1 MKIFI
6 CWSGERSKQFATA
19 ASVFLKTMFKDAVDP
34 EISSDIEKGAVWF
47 DDLSDTL
54 RQARV
59 GLLCL
64 TPEAVGSPWLHF
76 EAGILAKALQDRSE
90 PTPGP
95 LPGPMPG
102 PALAPLPVPPP
113 SAAPGLLAAH
123 TPALSSRNSAA
134 PRIFPFL
141 HGVESSVLKGPLMAY
156 QSTSTGDRDDV
167 WRLVET
173 IQTVIVESATEAGV
187 TADPGLIATRT
198 LRSRFERA
206 WTDLANDLNQIKP
219 AKLTDVLPAFE
230 SLFRRKTF
238 DESMYDCLNQGWLAR
253 YDGARSV
260 DTTLRSHRQTV
271 RKACDRYVADMF
283 DALIVDV
290 SAYAMCLSVQLAE
303 PPSRIDANGKVAFE
317 HGGVAMACER
327 LRKHVKELVA
337 RLIDEQ
343 QAPMFQEAFHFE
355 SCETSFE
362 KKRVIL
368 RKAAEIRAR
377 KDAFNDEMN
386 GPSVKDQSDSPP
398 KKHRCRDSE
407 WDFDRIIYY
416 MWVEEVGVDKH
427 LATHLRCGRTE
438 LDRES
443 AGAIDPFRLAL
454 AYALRVIVKGLP
466 QTSEPALRAEAS
478 SLFQRTSASIQGTPP
493 EGLAEL
499 RQVLG
504 DMQATLDSA
513 AFSAPDATA

>member
-1 MKIFI
+1 MKVFI
-6 CWSGERSKQFATA
+6 CWSGERSRQFAA
-19 ASVFLKTMFKDAVDP
+19 ATSSFLKTMFEDAVHP
-34 EISSDIEKGAVWF
+34 EISTDIEKGAVWF

-64 TPEAVGSPWLHF
+64 TPEAIGSPWLHF

-90 PTPGP
+90 PNARAEPWTNARAGAVARGAASRGIGTAASPDAGV
-95 LPGPMPG
+95 
-102 PALAPLPVPPP
+102 ASRS
-113 SAAPGLLAAH
+113 SAGL
-123 TPALSSRNSAA
+123 
-134 PRIFPFL
+134 RIFPFL
-141 HGVESSVLKGPLMAY
+141 HGVESSALKGPLTAY
-156 QSTSTGDRDDV
+156 QSTSTSDRDDV

-173 IQTVIVESATEAGV
+173 IKTVIVESAAEADD
-187 TADPGLIATRT
+187 TADSGLIETRT
-198 LRSRFERA
+198 LRSRFEKA
-206 WTDLANDLNQIKP
+206 WSDLVEALKQIKP

-260 DTTLRSHRQTV
+260 ETTLRSHQQTV
-271 RKACDRYVADMF
+271 RKACDRYVADVF
-283 DALIVDV
+283 DALITDV

-303 PPSRIDANGKVAFE
+303 PPSRIDPNGRVAFE
-317 HGGVAMACER
+317 RGGVATACER

-343 QAPMFQEAFHFE
+343 QAPIFQEAFHFE

-362 KKRVIL
+362 KKRLIL
-368 RKAAEIRAR
+368 RKAAEMRAR
-377 KDAFNDEMN
+377 KSAFNEEMN
-386 GPSVKDQSDSPP
+386 APILQDKGDSPP

-407 WDFDRIIYY
+407 WDFDRITYY
-416 MWVEEVGVDKH
+416 MWVEDTWADKH
-427 LATHLRCGRTE
+427 LATHLRCVRTE
-438 LDRES
+438 LDREA
-443 AGAIDPFRLAL
+443 AGPSDPFRLAL
-454 AYALRVIVKGLP
+454 VYALRVIVKGLL
-466 QTSEPALRAEAS
+466 QASDPALHREAS
-478 SLFQRTSASIQGTPP
+478 SLFQRVSASIEGAST

-504 DMQATLDSA
+504 DMQATLESA
-513 AFSAPDATA
+513 ASSSPDPSA